1 MPGGDCGRSYRL
13 DGFGPVP
20 GMAGQERLELE
31 TAGVLPMTQVNGT
44 NGLMA
49 QIHDA

>member
-1 MPGGDCGRSYRL
+1 MG
-13 DGFGPVP
+13 
-20 GMAGQERLELE
+20 GQERPELE

-44 NGLMA
+44 NELMA